1 MDRSKAE
8 SIVMAPY
15 VPSSHPVVGF
25 YRPTESFRAQTE
37 HIGVMDNDTGGLL
50 AITGPVVPG
59 DEEHNFACL
68 CEAVVYSGA
77 FEMLDLVKQAA
88 KGMPVEYLAK
98 EILESLRHK
107 MDDLK
112 PGGVVS
118 PVGLQNSINHKL
130 GLIHA
135 TIVKP

>member
-8 SIVMAPY
+8 SIVMDPY
-15 VPSSHPVVGF
+15 VPVAHPAVGF
-25 YRPTESFRAQTE
+25 YRPTDTFKAHTE

-59 DEEHNFACL
+59 DEEHNFNCL

-112 PGGVVS
+112 PGGVIH
-118 PVGLQNSINHKL
+118 PKGLQNSINHKL
-130 GLIHA
+130 GLIQA
-135 TIVKP
+135 TIAQA

>member
-8 SIVMAPY
+8 SIVMDPY
-15 VPSSHPVVGF
+15 VPATHPTVGF
-25 YRPTESFRAQTE
+25 YLPTETFKAHAE
-37 HIGVMDNDTGGLL
+37 HVCVMDNDTGGLL
-50 AITGPVVPG
+50 AITGPVVPD

-88 KGMPVEYLAK
+88 KGLPVEYRAK

-107 MDDLK
+107 MDDLQPK
-112 PGGVVS
+112 GCS
-118 PVGLQNSINHKL
+118 PEGLKNSIMHKL

-135 TIVKP
+135 AIAKP